1 MLCLI
6 SVTVIKFLM
15 TRKQMSNWRQVY
27 VCVCLPAGRK
37 TNSKR
42 AVVFKSIFSVLVI
55 MNVLLYVGSRHRY
68 RWVFY
73 QSSISGHHLLS
84 LPFTCPFSLSS
95 RLVFQWGERVRA
107 TLLAAVLAIES
118 LHKTE
123 ICSGSGQSHNQ
134 IKSSQVSCSEAIH
147 SHHKNGSLFVFSVRQ
162 SVVGHLAHLRYWDIA
177 LLHKSKLS
185 HLSFSVLSL

>member
-1 MLCLI
+1 MCLFACGEKDECQRGCCLQENLLKL
-6 SVTVIKFLM
+6 SDYERAL
-15 TRKQMSNWRQVY
+15 
-27 VCVCLPAGRK
+27 VCA
-37 TNSKR
+37 
-42 AVVFKSIFSVLVI
+42 
-55 MNVLLYVGSRHRY
+55 SRHRY
-68 RWVFY
+68 RWGFFN
-73 QSSISGHHLLS
+73 QSSTSGHHLLS
-84 LPFTCPFSLSS
+84 LPFICSFSPSS
-95 RLVFQWGERVRA
+95 YLVFQWGERVRA

-177 LLHKSKLS
+177 VLHKSTLS
-185 HLSFSVLSL
+185 HLSFSLLSL